1 MYINQVF
8 ELSMVLDKE
17 RFRKVLD
24 RAYKIAG
31 YMESDEKGYIDHSLS
46 SKGITVVYRDSQ
58 YKKKVKLIV
67 DSALMLNGR
76 LSDTDRLIRKLD
88 KRINEYFNFKYKLDD
103 FVLSNVMFA
112 ADIDVHRRE
121 NVSAYL
127 KVLRRIGRVKGFS
140 PADYD
145 CFENVNSFCL
155 DGNSN
160 NITFWI
166 YDLEGIIKNQIREDD
181 TDRKKLKSVL
191 RETEG
196 ILRTEVRLTKPKA
209 VRTYTSIDEV
219 AGQIAELSAKSQ
231 EIFLDVVTHI
241 IPYGD
246 YHKKGKA
253 EEIVRKKVED
263 NVLRRRMLQLLALIP
278 EKKSLYLAQ
287 KAMNCRNIE
296 RVMDEFARIN
306 VSPVTISKRH
316 DVKNLENLYA
326 YLFEGV

>member
-8 ELSMVLDKE
+8 ELTMLLDNE
-17 RFRKVLD
+17 RFQKVLN
-24 RAYKIAG
+24 RVCKKTE
-31 YMESDEKGYIDHSLS
+31 YMEENESEYIDRSWS
-46 SKGITVVYRDSQ
+46 SKGITVIFRDSQ

-103 FVLSNVMFA
+103 FVLSDMMFA

-145 CFENVNSFCL
+145 CFENADSFCL

-191 RETEG
+191 RETEC

-241 IPYGD
+241 IPMG
-246 YHKKGKA
+246 
-253 EEIVRKKVED
+253 IIIRKVKQ
-263 NVLRRRMLQLLALIP
+263 RR
-278 EKKSLYLAQ
+278 SY
-287 KAMNCRNIE
+287 E
-296 RVMDEFARIN
+296 RR
-306 VSPVTISKRH
+306 
-316 DVKNLENLYA
+316 
-326 YLFEGV
+326 